1 MSLSFER
8 STSEMGPRVFTIN
21 LFGDNETY
29 FPGSVI
35 EGNVVLELSKP
46 KSMKRLE
53 IVLSGNAY
61 VHWSEEKTTGT
72 GDNKRTE
79 TVHYSAAD
87 QFFEDMTVHLWGNGS
102 DSEEMAAGEHEFPF
116 SFQLP
121 ADGRLPSSY
130 ESDFGTTG
138 YIRYTLKATIVRSG
152 LKFNHNTKRLI
163 NVNEIIDVNKPWL
176 TKPLSK
182 SKEKTLCCLWCA
194 SGPLTLS
201 ATIDRGAYCP
211 GESIS
216 ITTEAE
222 NHSNR
227 RVNSVRATLKQVVGM
242 FAGGKSRGHSK
253 NIARIEDVGIEA
265 HGSSNWS
272 NKLLLVPSTIP
283 TIDILSC
290 HILTVTYVLT
300 ITLGIPRAVDL
311 HVEIPV
317 KIGNVPYNG
326 EPTEEYGFAMT
337 TRDALH
343 DSSAIPYLIDHLTTV
358 SNAL

>member
-1 MSLSFER
+1 
-8 STSEMGPRVFTIN
+8 MGPRVFTIN
-21 LFGDNETY
+21 LLGDNETY

-46 KSMKRLE
+46 KKMKRLQ
-53 IVLSGNAY
+53 IVLSGDAY
-61 VHWSEEKTTGT
+61 VHWTEQKTTGT

-79 TVHYSAAD
+79 TVNYSAAD
-87 QFFEDMTVHLWGNGS
+87 KFLDMNIHLWDNES
-102 DSEEMAAGEHEFPF
+102 DSEKMAAGEHNFPF
-116 SFQLP
+116 RFQLP
-121 ADGRLPSSY
+121 TDGRLPSSY
-130 ESDFGTTG
+130 KSEFRTTG
-138 YIRYTLKATIVRSG
+138 YIYYSLKATIVRSG
-152 LKFNHNTKRLI
+152 LRLNHNTKRII
-163 NVNEIIDVNKPWL
+163 NVNDLVDVNKPGL
-176 TKPLSK
+176 TSPLSK

-216 ITTEAE
+216 ISTEAD

-227 RVNSVRATLKQVVGM
+227 NVNSVRATLKQVVCM
-242 FAGGKSRGHSK
+242 FAGGKSRRHIK
-253 NIARIEDVGIEA
+253 NIERIQDAGIEA
-265 HGSSNWS
+265 RGSSNWN
-272 NKLLLVPSTIP
+272 NKLLLVPSTVP
-283 TIDILSC
+283 TIDSC
-290 HILTVTYVLT
+290 FILTVNYVLV
-300 ITLGIPRAVDL
+300 ITLGIPRATDL

-326 EPTEEYGFAMT
+326 EPAAVSGVIAT

-343 DSSAIPYLIDHLTTV
+343 DSAALPYLLNQLTSL